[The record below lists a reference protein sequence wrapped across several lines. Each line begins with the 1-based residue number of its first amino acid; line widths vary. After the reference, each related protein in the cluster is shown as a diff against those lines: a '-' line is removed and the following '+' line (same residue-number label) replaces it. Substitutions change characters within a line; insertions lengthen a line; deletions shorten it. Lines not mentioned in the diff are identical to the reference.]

1 MQWHLAMR
9 IKLAVVNVKE
19 KDWISVFLL
28 ARGAGFWGFEL
39 VPTVLLTTVAEQL
52 FDIMPILLGEQMTS
66 C

>member
-1 MQWHLAMR
+1 MR
-9 IKLAVVNVKE
+9 IKLAVVSFKE

-39 VPTVLLTTVAEQL
+39 VPTVLLTTIAEQL
-52 FDIMPILLGEQMTS
+52 FDIMPILLGERMTS